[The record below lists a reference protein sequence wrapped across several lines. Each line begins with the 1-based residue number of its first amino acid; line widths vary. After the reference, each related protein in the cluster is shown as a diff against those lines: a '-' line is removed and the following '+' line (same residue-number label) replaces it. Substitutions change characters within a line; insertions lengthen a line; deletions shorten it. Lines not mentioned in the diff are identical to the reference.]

1 MASIIKNPKDLWAG
15 IMYTGLGGTAVIV
28 SRSYSMGTLLR
39 MGPGYFPTVLGGL
52 LVLIGIIVIVRAFFK
67 HGEKIAPFAW
77 KRLAL
82 ALGSVVLFGLLV
94 RGAGLALA
102 ILILVLMSAV
112 AHDKFKLAPSI
123 ILAIS
128 MALFSILVFIKG
140 LGVPIRILGTW
151 FGN

>member
-1 MASIIKNPKDLWAG
+1 
-15 IMYTGLGGTAVIV
+15 
-28 SRSYSMGTLLR
+28 MGTLLR

-52 LVLIGIIVIVRAFFK
+52 LVLIGIIVIVRSFFK

-102 ILILVLMSAV
+102 IFILVLMSAF

-140 LGVPIRILGTW
+140 LGVPLRILGTW